1 MAHYGAKGRNSE
13 SASGF
18 KPAMEHANSDIL
30 TLVSYDFQKKTSI
43 NPLTSSSIKPTF
55 SLTHLSLS
63 TASITKVKEKHKKKV
78 KEKNTKK

>member
-18 KPAMEHANSDIL
+18 KPAMEHATSDIL

-43 NPLTSSSIKPTF
+43 NTF
-55 SLTHLSLS
+55 SQPTNIIITHLSLS

>member
-18 KPAMEHANSDIL
+18 KPAMEHATSEIL

-43 NPLTSSSIKPTF
+43 
-55 SLTHLSLS
+55 
-63 TASITKVKEKHKKKV
+63 KVKEKHKKKV
-78 KEKNTKK
+78 KE

>member
-18 KPAMEHANSDIL
+18 GYSDTRQL
-30 TLVSYDFQKKTSI
+30 RLPKK
-43 NPLTSSSIKPTF
+43 NQHQPTNIII
-55 SLTHLSLS
+55 THLSLS

>member
-18 KPAMEHANSDIL
+18 KPAMEHATSDIL

-43 NPLTSSSIKPTF
+43 NPLTS
-55 SLTHLSLS
+55 
-63 TASITKVKEKHKKKV
+63 
-78 KEKNTKK
+78 